1 MKITLAIFVLAIPV
15 QAVEPPIT
23 ALAFSPDGKN
33 VLAGSQAGVR
43 VLSWPELKPVRTVA
57 TKLSH
62 VHDLAFAPDGKTL
75 AIAGGSPAERGTLE
89 LIHWPDEQLLHR
101 LDLHKDLIHSVAWS
115 SDSKLLATASADRMV
130 AVVNAQTGKTE
141 MQLEGHSRAVLS
153 VVFLPKDKQIAS
165 AGVDGTLR
173 IWNIETGKVE
183 RELSQHTKSVTGL
196 AVRPKTEPTM
206 LASISDDRT
215 IRFWQPTLGRMVR
228 FARLAS
234 EPRALAWTPDGSKIL
249 VVCKDATLHTIDPE
263 TVEVKSTLRV
273 ADGIV
278 YAIAIAG
285 DGSVLIGGNGGSLKK
300 LKPDSRAKD

>member
-1 MKITLAIFVLAIPV
+1 MKITFAIFVLALPV
-15 QAVEPPIT
+15 YAVEPPIT
-23 ALAFSPDGKN
+23 ALAFTPDGKQ

-43 VLSWPELKPVRTVA
+43 VLSWPELKPVRTIA

-62 VHDLAFAPDGKTL
+62 VHDLAFSPDGKTL

-89 LIHWPDEQLLHR
+89 LIRWPDEQLLHH

-115 SDSKLLATASADRMV
+115 SDSALLATASADRMV
-130 AVVNAQTGKTE
+130 AVVDAQSGKKKT
-141 MQLEGHSRAVLS
+141 QLEGHSRAVLS

-183 RELSQHTKSVTGL
+183 RELSQHTKTVSGL
-196 AVRPKTEPTM
+196 AVRPMSEPTM

-228 FARLAS
+228 FAKLQS
-234 EPRALAWTPDGSKIL
+234 VPRAFVWTPDGSKIL
-249 VVCKDATLHTIDPE
+249 VVCKDGSLHTIDPE
-263 TVEVKSTLRV
+263 TVEVKSTKPV
-273 ADGIV
+273 MDEVV
-278 YAIAIAG
+278 YSISIAG
-285 DGSVLIGGNGGSLKK
+285 DASVLVAGQDGILRRIAQQ
-300 LKPDSRAKD
+300 D

>member
-1 MKITLAIFVLAIPV
+1 MKITFAFFVLAIPV

-23 ALAFSPDGKN
+23 ALSFTPDGKN

-43 VLSWPELKPVRTVA
+43 VLSWPELKPVRTIA

-89 LIHWPDEQLLHR
+89 LLRWPDEQLLHR
-101 LDLHKDLIHSVAWS
+101 LDLHKDVIHSVAWS
-115 SDSKLLATASADRMV
+115 SDSTLLATASADRMV
-130 AVVNAQTGKTE
+130 AVVDAQSGKAKS
-141 MQLEGHSRAVLS
+141 QLEGHSRSVLS

-215 IRFWQPTLGRMVR
+215 VRFWQPTLGRMVR
-228 FARLAS
+228 FAKLKS
-234 EPRALAWTPDGSKIL
+234 DPRAFTWTPDGGKVL
-249 VVCKDATLHTIDPE
+249 VVGKDGTLYAIEPD
-263 TVEVKSTLRV
+263 TVEVKPMVLAWSSDAYSMASAV
-273 ADGIV
+273 D
-278 YAIAIAG
+278 
-285 DGSVLIGGNGGSLKK
+285 DSVLIGGPGGFVGRVSW
-300 LKPDSRAKD
+300 KD